1 MEALPIKET
10 VKDKVVIVGQR
21 EMKQKAKLHGSIRP
35 QKGHTLF
42 ELNLKTKEI
51 KPATFEELDFVVNQ
65 ITNGKKKKVIMQT
78 DCIYISALNEKN
90 ALRKFFKSIKK

>member
-1 MEALPIKET
+1 MEALPIKEA
-10 VKDKVVIVGQR
+10 VKDKVVIVGQK
-21 EMKQKAKLHGSIRP
+21 EIEKLKLQGTIRP

-51 KPATFEELDFVVNQ
+51 KPAQFEEIYYQSDM
-65 ITNGKKKKVIMQT
+65 KKKKVIMQH

-90 ALRKFFKSIKK
+90 ALRKLFKSINK